1 MNGTSWV
8 KLASGWVPTLGIV
21 AALVGTALSALE
33 TSATPA
39 DQPTGFDVTNLT
51 AFGLLAFS
59 FVAVL
64 GWVLK
69 QLPKEIDR
77 VEGELRDL
85 RRVVLHNQ
93 ISVEHLALQLGI
105 HDALA
110 RGIDTNAQLDEV
122 GLDKAA
128 RSFSLWRTNQD
139 RLLRE
144 LESIRDSVGKP
155 RP

>member
-1 MNGTSWV
+1 MNGIPWL
-8 KLASGWVPTLGIV
+8 KLMSGWVPTLGIV
-21 AALVGTALSALE
+21 AAIVGTALSALE

-39 DQPTGFDVTNLT
+39 EQPNGIDITNLT

-77 VEGELRDL
+77 VEAELREL

-105 HDALA
+105 HDAHA
-110 RGIDTNAQLDEV
+110 RGIDPNAQLDQA

-128 RSFSLWRTNQD
+128 RSFALWRTNQD

-144 LESIRDSVGKP
+144 LESIRDSAGLP
-155 RP
+155 RN